1 VSLCYVF
8 VLARSGY
15 GLGLCA
21 LYIASLNSVQPKAYE
36 PRVIFSFW
44 FFQKTF
50 ITNRSLRKLIL
61 YLDRPNSVLVAGA
74 LGGQVCVFG
83 FVILATQK
91 IKVTQKTP
99 TKLKTTDM
107 RNLFHICNFFQP
119 AIAHLP
125 ARDEG

>member
-83 FVILATQK
+83 FVILVTKNQGHPEDTNK
-91 IKVTQKTP
+91 IEDNRYE
-99 TKLKTTDM
+99 KLISY
-107 RNLFHICNFFQP
+107 L
-119 AIAHLP
+119 
-125 ARDEG
+125 